1 MQYQGTVVSD
11 AISVSQ
17 IYTVLHLDLCKHYPG
32 KGEAHPFPEIIYLTR
47 GRHHLLIDERE
58 YTFCA
63 GQMII
68 YAPDSY
74 HEASVRP
81 PEHAEAAIL
90 TFATESALLTPLY
103 NRVITLT
110 KRQRTLLESVIDEGL
125 RCFCGRDPAL
135 GIGGMQLCEGVSEK
149 NLWGLKKQIELFLI
163 DVYETVTA
171 DVAPRAKDVRWDEDM
186 EQATAFLTEHL
197 AEPLT
202 LADIAEGC
210 SMSISKLK
218 LLFRER
224 VGMGPI
230 EYCIRLR
237 VERSKGLIREGRL
250 NFSQIAEAV
259 GFSSLHYFSR
269 QFKQITGMSPSA
281 FSKSIS

>member
-1 MQYQGTVVSD
+1 MKYQGTVVAD

-17 IYTVLHLDLCKHYPG
+17 IYTFLHLNLCKHYPG

-47 GRHHLLIDERE
+47 GRHHLLIDGKE

-74 HEASVRP
+74 HESSKRP
-81 PEHAEAAIL
+81 PENAEAAIL
-90 TFATESALLTPLY
+90 TFDTESELLTPLY
-103 NRVITLT
+103 NRVLTLT
-110 KRQRTLLESVIDEGL
+110 KRQRELLEAVIDEGL
-125 RCFCGRDPAL
+125 CCFCGRDPAL

-149 NLWGLKKQIELFLI
+149 KLWGLKKQIELFLI
-163 DVYETVTA
+163 DVYETDTA
-171 DVAPRAKDVRWDEDM
+171 DVAPRARDARWDADM
-186 EQATAFLTEHL
+186 ERVTDFLSAHL

-202 LADIAEGC
+202 LADIAAGG
-210 SMSISKLK
+210 SMSVSKLK
-218 LLFRER
+218 LLFREK

-237 VERSKGLIREGRL
+237 VERAKVLIREGKL

-269 QFKQITGMSPSA
+269 QFKQVTGMSPSE
-281 FSKSIS
+281 FSKIE

>member
-1 MQYQGTVVSD
+1 MEYQGTAMSD

-47 GRHHLLIDERE
+47 GRHHLLIDEKE

-63 GQMII
+63 GQMIL

-74 HEASVRP
+74 HEASKRP
-81 PEHAEAAIL
+81 PENAEAAIL
-90 TFATESALLTPLY
+90 TFDTESELLMPLY
-103 NRVITLT
+103 NRVITLST
-110 KRQRTLLESVIDEGL
+110 RQRKMLESLIDEGL
-125 RCFCGRDPAL
+125 RYFCGRDPSL
-135 GIGGMQLCEGVSEK
+135 GVAGMQLREGVSEK

-163 DVYETVTA
+163 DVYETDTA
-171 DVAPRAKDVRWDEDM
+171 DAAPRAKDARWDDDM
-186 EQATAFLTEHL
+186 ERATAFLSAHL
-197 AEPLT
+197 AESLT
-202 LADIAEGC
+202 LADIAAGC
-210 SMSISKLK
+210 SMSVSKLK
-218 LLFRER
+218 LLFREK

-237 VERSKGLIREGRL
+237 VERSKALIREGKL

-269 QFKQITGMSPSA
+269 QFKQVTGMSPSEYA
-281 FSKSIS
+281 RMA